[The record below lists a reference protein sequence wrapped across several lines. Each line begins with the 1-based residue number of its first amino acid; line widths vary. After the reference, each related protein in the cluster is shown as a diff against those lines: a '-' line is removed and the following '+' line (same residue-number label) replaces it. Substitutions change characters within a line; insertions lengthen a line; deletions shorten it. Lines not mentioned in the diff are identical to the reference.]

1 MTEDRRADRAV
12 NEAHRIDGKCL
23 QHAYQRVGFGKEEFA
38 EDQPGDDAVKQE
50 IVPLDRR
57 ANGAGDYRPAKLRA
71 MVSLR

>member
-1 MTEDRRADRAV
+1 MTEDRRADRAGD
-12 NEAHRIDGKCL
+12 EPHGIDGKCL
-23 QHAYQRVGFGKEEFA
+23 QHAHQWVGFGKEEFA

-57 ANGAGDYRPAKLRA
+57 ADGAGDYRPAKLRA